1 MKHRLHKLF
10 AAFLAV
16 MLLVSCLSL
25 TAFAVEDEEEVKGDD
40 VVETEETEE
49 TAKSTHT
56 YELYQIFTGTF
67 DDTKQVLSDM
77 KWGQNAKVPAG
88 ETAGALVSDAVVK
101 ELQAL
106 STSTSDSAKLEVIEK
121 YVDLTTTPYK
131 GADAQPTA
139 DADSNGYTYT
149 GIVPGYY
156 LIKDQ
161 DKSQGTDGYYT
172 LYVVKAVGTTLFF
185 EPKGNIP
192 TVTKQVYEDGGWYS
206 ANSASIGEDV
216 QYKLTGSVSSRIAD
230 FDAYYYKFTDTLSK
244 GLTYKTVYTQDN
256 EKGTLYLLK
265 DGTYTTEAP
274 VTGGGANDNSA
285 KYADTANKY
294 VANTDAN
301 LKVYLVNGTDEQ
313 DVTKYFYV
321 GVGDYSETD
330 GTTITV
336 AIQDL
341 KALLLVGEE
350 KTETQTVKD
359 DQGVES
365 QKEVKTFVSDY
376 TINSET
382 KIVVKYTAVLNEH
395 AVVADAN
402 TNEVKI
408 SYYNDPNNSGTGATN
423 PPSDTPPTDEPKP
436 EKDQPTGE
444 SEKAKTETYTTQLTI
459 TKVNDSEKILTG
471 AEFTLS
477 GNGVKQ
483 VLVTALVYE
492 KADDGTYYLLNDGTY
507 TTEPPVTGSSG
518 QDNSD
523 LYKDVNQKYKKVTK
537 VTLKGEA
544 QDETTVVGEVND
556 QGVVVF
562 TGLGAGEYT
571 LSETKT
577 PSGYNTMSAI
587 DFTIS
592 FDKTDKTFSSSRNDI
607 ATTDNLTFHAKI
619 LNHAGS
625 SLPNTGGIGT
635 TIFYVVGTVMILC
648 AGVLLITKKRMAR
661 EQH

>member
-1 MKHRLHKLF
+1 
-10 AAFLAV
+10 
-16 MLLVSCLSL
+16 
-25 TAFAVEDEEEVKGDD
+25 
-40 VVETEETEE
+40 
-49 TAKSTHT
+49 
-56 YELYQIFTGTF
+56 
-67 DDTKQVLSDM
+67 
-77 KWGQNAKVPAG
+77 
-88 ETAGALVSDAVVK
+88 VK

-131 GADAQPTA
+131 GADAQPTP

-149 GIVPGYY
+149 GVTPGYY

-185 EPKGNIP
+185 EPKGSIP

-244 GLTYKTVYTQDN
+244 GLTYKTVYTKDEN
-256 EKGTLYLLK
+256 GEYYLLK
-265 DGTYTTEAP
+265 NGIYTKDAP
-274 VTGGGANDNSA
+274 VTGGGADDTSA
-285 KYADTANKY
+285 NYASADKYTAK
-294 VANTDAN
+294 DDN

-321 GVGDYSETD
+321 SVGDYSETD

-341 KALLLVGEE
+341 KALLLVGTTEE
-350 KTETQTVKD
+350 KEQDVLDESGEKTGTET
-359 DQGVES
+359 VEIF
-365 QKEVKTFVSDY
+365 TPTY

-382 KIVVKYTAVLNEH
+382 KIVVKYTAVLNEN

-408 SYYNDPNNSGTGATN
+408 SYYNDPNNSGTGATK
-423 PPSDTPPTDEPKP
+423 PPSDTPPTDEPTP
-436 EKDQPTGE
+436 ETDQPTGE

-459 TKVNDSEKILTG
+459 TKVNDSEQILTG

-507 TTEPPVTGSSG
+507 TTEAPVTDGSDKDTSA
-518 QDNSD
+518 S
-523 LYKDVNQKYKKVTK
+523 YKDVNQKYKKTTK

-556 QGVVVF
+556 QGVVIF
-562 TGLGAGEYT
+562 TGLGAGSYT

-577 PSGYNTMSAI
+577 PAGYNTMSDI
-587 DFTIS
+587 SFTIS
-592 FDKTDKTFSSSRNDI
+592 FDKTAKTFSSSRNDI
-607 ATTDNLTFHAKI
+607 KTTDNLTFHAKI
-619 LNHAGS
+619 LNHIGS

-635 TIFYVVGTVMILC
+635 TIFYVAGTVMVLA
-648 AGVLLITKKRMAR
+648 AGILLITKKRMGR
-661 EQH
+661 EQN